1 MLNKVKA
8 ASIAVVVDINE
19 KKYFLLSQDYK
30 NRL

>member
-19 KKYFLLSQDYK
+19 KKISFAFTGLQK
-30 NRL
+30 